1 MNMAHPHTDPHGHD
15 TPHVMPTWLLLAVFA
30 GLIALTVITV
40 LATRVQLGALN
51 IWVALAIA
59 VIKAGLVAMYFMH
72 LRYDAPFHGIVMIIA
87 FVFVAV
93 FIGITLLDV
102 TEYKVNYEPP
112 ASMAPQR

>member
-1 MNMAHPHTDPHGHD
+1 MTMAHE
-15 TPHVMPTWLLLAVFA
+15 HVMPTWLLLGVFA

-51 IWVALAIA
+51 IWVALMIA
-59 VIKAGLVAMYFMH
+59 VIKAGLVALYFMH
-72 LRYDAPFHGIVMIIA
+72 LRYDAPFHGIVLIIA
-87 FVFVAV
+87 FLFVAV

-112 ASMAPQR
+112 ASVAAQK